1 MYVPKLHRH
10 ASQTKK
16 TLTVFMGQ
24 KILYLGPEHLV
35 RNHLQLINFPFNAA
49 IVLLNSNM
57 DSFFIK
63 SELTSKYLNWLL
75 HRKYK
80 NPFFGHVLWYSFSE
94 FFFCCEETW
103 INIYVE
109 AAFQVSKRVWSDLK
123 ANLNEQKSA
132 FANSIEPC
140 IVETRPA
147 PFVLTVRLNLRP
159 G

>member
-16 TLTVFMGQ
+16 TLTVFMGHT
-24 KILYLGPEHLV
+24 ILYLGPEHLV

-80 NPFFGHVLWYSFSE
+80 NPFYSVMYCGKVFQN
-94 FFFCCEETW
+94 FFFVAKKHEL
-103 INIYVE
+103 IYM
-109 AAFQVSKRVWSDLK
+109 
-123 ANLNEQKSA
+123 
-132 FANSIEPC
+132 
-140 IVETRPA
+140 
-147 PFVLTVRLNLRP
+147 
-159 G
+159 